1 MFISAPGKRE
11 GRHSVAAVGA
21 GDMDKL
27 LFIEDMCSGRRLLVD
42 SGAQRSVMPAS
53 SADTLGSE
61 HGPPLDAA
69 NGTPIRTFGTR
80 YMTVCFNGRQFSWDF
95 VVAKVSVSI
104 LGADFLCA
112 HRLLV
117 DVANRRLIDAVSFTS
132 YPCTLGEPGP
142 LPLANMLARGNMYQ
156 RLLAEFPAL
165 TVPTFSAAVAKHGVE
180 HYITTE
186 GPPVFA
192 RARRLDSAKLAIA
205 KEEFAN
211 MERLGIVRRSNS
223 PWASPLHMV
232 PKADGGW
239 RPCGDFRRLNNI
251 TTHDRYPV
259 PHIQDFSVHL
269 AGAKVFSKVDLVRGY
284 HQVPVHPQDVPKTAV
299 ITPFG
304 LFEFLRMPFGLKG
317 AAQTFQRLMDSVLRG
332 MSFLFV
338 YLDDILVA
346 SVSAEE
352 HLVHLRQL
360 FERLNEHGLIVNP
373 AKCQFGLSAI
383 EFLGHH
389 VSPQGAVPLPAKVEA
404 IAVFPCPRTVK
415 PLQEFLGMVNFYN
428 RFIPQAAHLMHP
440 LYEALKGKRGNQE
453 VDWTPER
460 VRAFDSAKKA
470 LAGAAMLA
478 HPSPAAPVALT
489 TDASDYAVGAVCEQW
504 VDGAW
509 QPLAFFSRKLRDAER
524 KYSTFDRELL
534 ALFLSTRHFRFLLE
548 GREFTAFVDHK
559 PLTYAMAKTTE
570 PWSARQQRQ
579 LSAISEFTTDIQH
592 VAGKDNR
599 VADCLSR
606 VHVSSVHLGV
616 DYAAMAAAQV
626 LDQDVQAYRT
636 AVSGLRLEDVTFQD
650 CGASLLCDVSTGQP
664 RPMVPRD
671 WRRRVFEAV
680 HSLSHPGVKASV
692 KLVGAKFVWPGL
704 RKDVKGWAS
713 SCVACQRAK
722 VHRHTKAPLEPFLI
736 PERRFDHVH
745 VDLVGPFPPSRG
757 FTHLLTMVDRT
768 TRWPEAVPLSS
779 TTTPE
784 IARAFVSVW
793 ISRFGVPSDLT
804 SDRGPQFTSGLW
816 NAVAESLGVS
826 LHRTTAYNPQA
837 NGLCERF
844 HRSMKAALRASLVDS
859 SWVDRLP
866 WVLLGLRSA
875 PKEDLH
881 SSSAELVLGQPLR
894 VPGEFLSGVSGL
906 GPATVG
912 RPAFLGEA
920 RVFAP
925 VPAHHCLPQSYVP
938 KDLMSARY
946 VFVRHDAHRSPL
958 QPPYDG
964 PFRVLEPGPKNF
976 LVDMGGSSERVSVDR
991 LKPAFVD
998 PEGPVELAHPP
1009 RRGRPPVSAPAPIPP
1024 SAVSVS
1030 PAPALPTRRLD
1041 NSPVCR
1047 SPSRVVRVS
1056 RTGRVIRPPKRF

>member
-415 PLQEFLGMVNFYN
+415 PLQEFLGMVN
-428 RFIPQAAHLMHP
+428 
-440 LYEALKGKRGNQE
+440 
-453 VDWTPER
+453 
-460 VRAFDSAKKA
+460 
-470 LAGAAMLA
+470 
-478 HPSPAAPVALT
+478 
-489 TDASDYAVGAVCEQW
+489 
-504 VDGAW
+504 
-509 QPLAFFSRKLRDAER
+509 
-524 KYSTFDRELL
+524 
-534 ALFLSTRHFRFLLE
+534 
-548 GREFTAFVDHK
+548 
-559 PLTYAMAKTTE
+559 
-570 PWSARQQRQ
+570 
-579 LSAISEFTTDIQH
+579 
-592 VAGKDNR
+592 
-599 VADCLSR
+599 
-606 VHVSSVHLGV
+606 
-616 DYAAMAAAQV
+616 
-626 LDQDVQAYRT
+626 
-636 AVSGLRLEDVTFQD
+636 
-650 CGASLLCDVSTGQP
+650 
-664 RPMVPRD
+664 MVIMP
-671 WRRRVFEAV
+671 
-680 HSLSHPGVKASV
+680 
-692 KLVGAKFVWPGL
+692 
-704 RKDVKGWAS
+704 
-713 SCVACQRAK
+713 
-722 VHRHTKAPLEPFLI
+722 
-736 PERRFDHVH
+736 
-745 VDLVGPFPPSRG
+745 
-757 FTHLLTMVDRT
+757 
-768 TRWPEAVPLSS
+768 
-779 TTTPE
+779 
-784 IARAFVSVW
+784 
-793 ISRFGVPSDLT
+793 
-804 SDRGPQFTSGLW
+804 
-816 NAVAESLGVS
+816 
-826 LHRTTAYNPQA
+826 
-837 NGLCERF
+837 
-844 HRSMKAALRASLVDS
+844 
-859 SWVDRLP
+859 
-866 WVLLGLRSA
+866 
-875 PKEDLH
+875 
-881 SSSAELVLGQPLR
+881 
-894 VPGEFLSGVSGL
+894 
-906 GPATVG
+906 
-912 RPAFLGEA
+912 
-920 RVFAP
+920 
-925 VPAHHCLPQSYVP
+925 
-938 KDLMSARY
+938 
-946 VFVRHDAHRSPL
+946 
-958 QPPYDG
+958 
-964 PFRVLEPGPKNF
+964 
-976 LVDMGGSSERVSVDR
+976 
-991 LKPAFVD
+991 
-998 PEGPVELAHPP
+998 
-1009 RRGRPPVSAPAPIPP
+1009 
-1024 SAVSVS
+1024 
-1030 PAPALPTRRLD
+1030 
-1041 NSPVCR
+1041 
-1047 SPSRVVRVS
+1047 
-1056 RTGRVIRPPKRF
+1056 